1 MEVGKGVMDPNNLAS
16 FSSFRLI
23 AYVTNNIWLER
34 ATCVNIPHNILDF
47 SHLEMST
54 FYEMIVNAC
63 FFFTFKNK

>member
-16 FSSFRLI
+16 FLI